1 MKTGHILVVDDDEST
16 RSLLSEYFTQLGYEV
31 KTADDG
37 EDALKKF
44 IPGAFD
50 CIISDLFMPTIDGI
64 ELLKKIRKEDQE
76 VFFVMIT
83 GHPAIDSAVNA
94 IKEGAFEMRM
104 KVERALSVKKTEAS
118 LKRVKGLFMS
128 VIILLPIL
136 TSLKE
141 RGDSSRLFNPVA
153 DSN

>member
-1 MKTGHILVVDDDEST
+1 VVDDDEST
-16 RSLLSEYFTQLGYEV
+16 RSLLSEYFIQLGYEV